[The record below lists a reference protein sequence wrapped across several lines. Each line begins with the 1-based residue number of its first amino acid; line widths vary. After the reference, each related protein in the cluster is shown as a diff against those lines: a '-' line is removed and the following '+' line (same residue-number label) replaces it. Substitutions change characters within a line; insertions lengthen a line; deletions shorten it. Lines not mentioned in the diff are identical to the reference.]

1 MRFCKNER
9 RRSGSS
15 RPSGAR
21 KSKRKH
27 RLAANEEEE
36 RKRATARAQ
45 TEASEARLACLR
57 QVLENNREAAKR
69 RAAAARAKSIARW
82 LQTEYPIDRAETM
95 IAWYTGIRQVD
106 RERYTKEVRE
116 MLVTVV
122 LRLPANIPDLWTI
135 DNSFTQQWCQ
145 LAPLPPGGGHPR
157 WVRCSAKFYAL
168 LEAPRPRPA
177 GPERPPRRA
186 LADVSALRPAT

>member
-1 MRFCKNER
+1 MSLATARALLIQEAMRTSNNNLLRHLLAEQKDKARVAKDSATPDYAILQER
-9 RRSGSS
+9 AQEVREQQAKRR
-15 RPSGAR
+15 
-21 KSKRKH
+21 KEVKEEN

-82 LQTEYPIDRAETM
+82 LQTEYPIDRAEKM

-116 MLVTVV
+116 MLVTG
-122 LRLPANIPDLWTI
+122 
-135 DNSFTQQWCQ
+135 F
-145 LAPLPPGGGHPR
+145 
-157 WVRCSAKFYAL
+157 
-168 LEAPRPRPA
+168 
-177 GPERPPRRA
+177 
-186 LADVSALRPAT
+186 